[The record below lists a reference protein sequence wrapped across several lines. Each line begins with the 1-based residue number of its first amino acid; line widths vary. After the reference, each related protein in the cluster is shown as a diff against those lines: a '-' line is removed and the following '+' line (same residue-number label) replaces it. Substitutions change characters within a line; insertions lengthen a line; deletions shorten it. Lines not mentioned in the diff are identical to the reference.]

1 MKSQLYRILLSLAV
15 GVTVAGCSENQDNAW
30 NFSATEEGAFE
41 SFDESEVIP
50 TSAVG
55 SIALNSATVAPERKM
70 IWTGRIDF
78 QVENLEKSTAALSE
92 IARQHNGFVSGMN
105 MYSTNYELSN
115 SIIIR
120 VKSEDFSKLMSAIQ
134 SESLFTRTMEV
145 SSNDVTEEFVD
156 ISSRLKTKKEVR
168 ERYVT
173 ILNQKTGDI
182 SDVLEA
188 ERAIGAIT
196 EEIEAIEGR
205 LRYLSDQV
213 NLSTIHLRIYQKVD
227 YIKEPTMYQ
236 KSFGDQLMEGLGYG
250 WEALLMVL
258 LVVITL
264 WPIWLIG
271 GGIWFFL
278 RRRKLNAT
286 KNKPT
291 EK

>member
-1 MKSQLYRILLSLAV
+1 MKIQIYTILFTLSFGIMFV
-15 GVTVAGCSENQDNAW
+15 GCSENQDNAW
-30 NFSATEEGAFE
+30 SYAAAEEGAFE
-41 SFDESEVIP
+41 SFDKSEVMQP
-50 TSAVG
+50 SSVS
-55 SIALNSATVAPERKM
+55 SISLNSATVAPERKM

-78 QVENLEKSTAALSE
+78 QVENLEKSTLGLSE
-92 IARQHNGFVSGMN
+92 IAKQHNGFVSDMN

-115 SIIIR
+115 NITIR

-134 SESLFTRTMEV
+134 TESLFTRNMEI

-156 ISSRLKTKKEVR
+156 ISSRLNTKKEVR
-168 ERYVT
+168 ERYIT
-173 ILNQKTGDI
+173 ILNKKTGDI

-188 ERAIGAIT
+188 ERAIGVIT

-236 KSFGDQLMEGLGYG
+236 KSFMDQLIEGIGYG
-250 WEALLMVL
+250 GEALLMVL
-258 LVVITL
+258 IIVFTL

-271 GGIWFFL
+271 GGIWFIL
-278 RRRKLNAT
+278 RRRKRAKLRQHN
-286 KNKPT
+286 P
-291 EK
+291 